1 MYDVCVPRR
10 TAYSTTGVSIFG
22 IPIQV
27 PREGY
32 QHNIMLCLYNAIDL
46 IVESTGGIL
55 PPTDDADGNMDG
67 GAVRIS
73 EPSEVSFCVKARS
86 ANQLARST
94 IQMVL
99 DFARLAARLN
109 MEDDCGIPN
118 IYFACSSLVLDV
130 FTELVRIPVLFA
142 TITPRSH

>member
-1 MYDVCVPRR
+1 
-10 TAYSTTGVSIFG
+10 
-22 IPIQV
+22 
-27 PREGY
+27 
-32 QHNIMLCLYNAIDL
+32 MLCLYNAIDL